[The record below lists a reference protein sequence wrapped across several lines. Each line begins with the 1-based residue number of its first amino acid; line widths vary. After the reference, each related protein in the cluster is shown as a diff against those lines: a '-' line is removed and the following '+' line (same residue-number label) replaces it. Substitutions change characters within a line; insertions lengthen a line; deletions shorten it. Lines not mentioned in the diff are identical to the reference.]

1 MSLSQ
6 SLCLSCVTF
15 YYINLLVA
23 LQWWIFVQL
32 HQRPISWTKVTR
44 RIPELTR
51 CHLTYY
57 WLHNATVQTWKC
69 WRSCQT
75 SQNLHCA
82 RFCSESEWINESKC
96 VSFCCSK
103 LNVFSM
109 MSYVTFSCK
118 NRPNKKDFYFILF
131 RWICV
136 RFASQVGSTKWQLSD
151 PNPIQATLVDH
162 L

>member
-6 SLCLSCVTF
+6 SLCLSCVPF